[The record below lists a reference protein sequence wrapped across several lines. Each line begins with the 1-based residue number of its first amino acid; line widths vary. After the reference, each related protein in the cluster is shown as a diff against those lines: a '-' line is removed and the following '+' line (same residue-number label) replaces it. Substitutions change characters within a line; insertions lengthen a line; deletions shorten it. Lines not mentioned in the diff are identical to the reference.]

1 MKSIYIY
8 ILFILSTATMYSQQL
23 SLQSQFMI
31 DKFVINPAFAGTQN
45 GIPINLGVR
54 RQWAGIQ
61 EAPVTQY
68 ISANLSLGDGIGI
81 GGVIF
86 NEASGPTRRTGISL
100 SGAYQIV
107 LSRYGQN
114 YHELSFG
121 ASAIISQ
128 HVLDKNKLETF
139 LPDDPTILQA
149 YGSQTLPD
157 ANFGVYYHN
166 SDKYFA
172 SLSVVNLLQTRVDI
186 YNITN
191 KQKNNFVRNY
201 YLMGGAT
208 MEVGNGLKI
217 QPTLLFQSIETL
229 NTQIDVNLRAIFNDK
244 FWLGASYRM
253 QDAFVGMFGINMSS
267 FAFSY
272 SYDFTTSTIKE
283 FSSGSHEV
291 KLGYLIPPSFSNGK
305 SGNKKSF

>member
-1 MKSIYIY
+1 MRSFYIY
-8 ILFILSTATMYSQQL
+8 ILLILLTTTSYSQQL

-31 DKFVINPAFAGTQN
+31 DKFVVNPAFAGTQN

-68 ISANLSLGDGIGI
+68 ISANLSLDDAIGAGII
-81 GGVIF
+81 IF
-86 NEASGPTRRTGISL
+86 NEASGPTRRTGIAV
-100 SGAYQIV
+100 SGAYQLI

-121 ASAIISQ
+121 GSAIISQ
-128 HVLDKNKLETF
+128 HVLDKSKLETF

-157 ANFGVYYHN
+157 ANLGVYYHN

-172 SLSVVNLLQTRVDI
+172 SLSVVNLLQTRADI

-201 YLMGGAT
+201 YLMGGGT
-208 MEVGNGLKI
+208 MVVGNGLKI
-217 QPTLLFQSIETL
+217 QPTFLLQSIETL
-229 NTQIDVNLRAIFNDK
+229 NTQIDLNVRAIFNDK
-244 FWLGASYRM
+244 MWFGASYRT
-253 QDAFVGMFGINMSS
+253 QDAFVGMFGMNLSS
-267 FAFSY
+267 FSFSY
-272 SYDFTTSTIKE
+272 SYDFTLSTIKE
-283 FSSGSHEV
+283 YSSGTHEV
-291 KLGYLIPPSFSNGK
+291 KLGYLIPPSFGNGK
-305 SGNKKSF
+305 RGVKKSF